1 MLRGIVFDFDLTLV
15 DSAVG
20 ICGNLNALAEEKGLR
35 SLEIDEV
42 RPTIGWALVDAM
54 RSFWGDGPAESEWLP
69 RYRSLFVERNYAGVR
84 PFAETT
90 AALEHFQQTNV
101 PMAIATNRL
110 APEGIV
116 RAAGLDSYFP
126 VIVGIENM
134 RAKPDPAIVLEA
146 LRQLG
151 LSAEEGIYVGDTEID
166 MRTALNAGMTAIG
179 VTTGN
184 HDAAALK
191 SSGAEFVISSLRQL
205 PDLWEDLHGKE

>member
-1 MLRGIVFDFDLTLV
+1 
-15 DSAVG
+15 
-20 ICGNLNALAEEKGLR
+20 
-35 SLEIDEV
+35 
-42 RPTIGWALVDAM
+42 
-54 RSFWGDGPAESEWLP
+54 
-69 RYRSLFVERNYAGVR
+69 
-84 PFAETT
+84 
-90 AALEHFQQTNV
+90 
-101 PMAIATNRL
+101 
-110 APEGIV
+110 
-116 RAAGLDSYFP
+116 
-126 VIVGIENM
+126 M